1 MKWVMQ
7 EAEINLY
14 GVDEMEK
21 ARRIVR
27 CDPEDEH
34 LLVCEFR
41 LLDDDDNVLFEG
53 RCENLLT
60 QDQDEAFEP
69 LDWGEQDSGCT
80 QMEFR
85 YSKDEPWE
93 AL

>member
-1 MKWVMQ
+1 MKYKMHDVEVDGQ
-7 EAEINLY
+7 REINN
-14 GVDEMEK
+14 
-21 ARRIVR
+21 

-41 LLDDDDNVLFEG
+41 LLDDDDNVIFEG
-53 RCENLLT
+53 RCEYLGT
-60 QDQDEAFEP
+60 QDQDDAFEP

-85 YSKDEPWE
+85 YSSNEPWE